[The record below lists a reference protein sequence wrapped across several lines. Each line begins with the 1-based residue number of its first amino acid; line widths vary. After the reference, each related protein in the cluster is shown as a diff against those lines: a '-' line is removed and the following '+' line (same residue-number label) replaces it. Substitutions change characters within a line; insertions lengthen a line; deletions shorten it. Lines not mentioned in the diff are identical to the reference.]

1 MRGPPRTYT
10 HAPASLTSFRLQTRI
25 GRPYNQSDTA
35 LQRSATNH
43 QTPRVVQ
50 SHTPIEGDV
59 AWMWGL
65 GLGGGWDRVKCRCLV
80 PKKPEKQIQWPYH
93 STDAGSQVK
102 HTTLNLTSA
111 TEKSKHRTD
120 ETDRHVDHSTI
131 KLILLIPRHN
141 LQYENRFSTK
151 NRPSSCLNVNKQ

>member
-1 MRGPPRTYT
+1 MSATCNFIYCFSHQNACTSCVFHTRGQHEFSLTSYPRRTAMWKDRSCMGMTVVTPCRQSTVCGTST
-10 HAPASLTSFRLQTRI
+10 HLYACACVSTSFRLQTRI

-65 GLGGGWDRVKCRCLV
+65 GLGGGWGGV
-80 PKKPEKQIQWPYH
+80 
-93 STDAGSQVK
+93 G
-102 HTTLNLTSA
+102 
-111 TEKSKHRTD
+111 
-120 ETDRHVDHSTI
+120 
-131 KLILLIPRHN
+131 
-141 LQYENRFSTK
+141 
-151 NRPSSCLNVNKQ
+151 